1 VIFLVSP
8 GNLDQQT
15 GCLNALQQGQHL
27 HLERFTME
35 KCGEITGGIM
45 EKYMEHIWNIYG
57 TYGDFMSF
65 SPTQIWKIK
74 CGFSGKDG
82 LKETGCN

>member
-1 VIFLVSP
+1 
-8 GNLDQQT
+8 
-15 GCLNALQQGQHL
+15 
-27 HLERFTME
+27 ME
-35 KCGEITGGIM
+35 KCGEIAGGIM

-74 CGFSGKDG
+74 CGFSGKDA
-82 LKETGCN
+82 LKETGFN